1 MNGMNLSNLKKSYK
15 NKSKRK
21 IQNQN
26 KLRQTQKHQ
35 YHNSQITLLLNH
47 HHKKTHKVKPIN
59 FYLIF
64 NMKGLIKNLT
74 I

>member
-47 HHKKTHKVKPIN
+47 HHKKNTQGETHQLLSY
-59 FYLIF
+59 F
-64 NMKGLIKNLT
+64 
-74 I
+74 